1 MPPALK
7 RLTALKIKTNL
18 KSLLGWRYSAKD
30 KAIMAECKLK
40 DFKTVIRVIQ
50 KIAALAE
57 KMDHH
62 PDLHLT
68 RYKHLK
74 IVLTTH
80 DAKGVTGRDFRLA
93 RQINGFLPNP
103 VPSNLLGTR

>member
-1 MPPALK
+1 MTPVLE
-7 RLTALKIKTNL
+7 RLTPLEIKTSL
-18 KSLLGWRYSAKD
+18 KSLHGWRYSAKD
-30 KAIMAECKLK
+30 KAIIAECKLK
-40 DFKTVIRVIQ
+40 DFKTVIRTIQ

-57 KMDHH
+57 KADHH

-93 RQINGFLPNP
+93 GQINGLI
-103 VPSNLLGTR
+103 S